1 MKNTYQ
7 NQNNNRSQVISV
19 KTSNTAYRLLISL
32 LTLSLLSLLFFSC
45 SNKKKETVETSTAKV
60 STEASPNAQDAL
72 ASVKKFEIVPNVK
85 VCMVND
91 MFMGIDQILVEVN
104 GLNYYGCCEGCVEK
118 LQENIDDVRFGSNP
132 LIDKKVDKASAIIVH
147 DKSTGGVFYFETNK
161 DAQAFIDES
170 KTK

>member
-7 NQNNNRSQVISV
+7 NQNSNRSQVISV

-45 SNKKKETVETSTAKV
+45 SNKKKETVESSTAKV
-60 STEASPNAQDAL
+60 STEASPNTQDAL
-72 ASVKKFEIVPNVK
+72 ASIKKFEIVPNEK

-132 LIDKKVDKASAIIVH
+132 LTDTKVDKALAVIVQ
-147 DKSTGGVFYFETNK
+147 DKNNGSVFYFASIEEAK
-161 DAQAFIDES
+161 KFI
-170 KTK
+170 K